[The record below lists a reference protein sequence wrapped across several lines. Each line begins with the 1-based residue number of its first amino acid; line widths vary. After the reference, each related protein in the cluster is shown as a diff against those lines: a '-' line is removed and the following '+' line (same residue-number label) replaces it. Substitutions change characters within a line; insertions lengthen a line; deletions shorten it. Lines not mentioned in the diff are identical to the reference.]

1 MTTATTVAGRP
12 LSGWSRDT
20 RFGTWHALL
29 PDASGEPALGALRI
43 DRALLGPQGTRERL
57 AAAVLA
63 TAKLRLP
70 GLLGTVDLVAEAGE
84 VWLLTA
90 RPPAPAL
97 ADVLS
102 ADGPRPDAGSVA
114 SVLNETAQTLLAL
127 HTAGL
132 AHGSLGPDTV
142 VLAPDGVA
150 LLAETALNAT
160 LGDTPQPEPPAA
172 DVDGV
177 GAPLPRDLPYP
188 PDRSDLS
195 GVGAPLPGGLPSQ
208 VRADIGAATAP
219 LPGDPPHPPDRADFS
234 GAVAPLPGDLS
245 RPEQAGTGAV
255 AAPRSSD
262 RPYPDRQAADTAAW
276 AALARTLG
284 AAWAQAG
291 TPAAALFADCATT
304 AESEGLAAARA
315 VLVAGRAALP
325 ADFLRRTA
333 LRAAAAAAAPRF
345 AAPTTPPPHPAP
357 AASES
362 PAAPGDRH
370 PAPALTPPPARRPA
384 AAEPTAPTSAPTAP
398 ASHPHPSAAAEQPTT
413 AAAADQL
420 TAPAAADQLTAP
432 AAADQVTTSA
442 PADRLADA
450 AAAEHLA
457 APAPAADRLTAPV
470 PAADRLAAP
479 VPADQLTASAAADQ
493 FAASAAADQFAASA
507 AADQLTTPGRAHR
520 STAPDAQATV
530 LGKRHRVASPPP
542 PVSAGED
549 SGEILLRFGPGI
561 PADEQDVLRARWRTE
576 TVVPARQRPRP
587 RRRRRGWIIG
597 TAVVATA
604 AVLLWLLLRPAPAPA
619 VVAVRVQAPAG
630 TLHCGRTADLVGVV
644 TTDGRGGP
652 VTYRWLRGDGQD
664 SGELVSTAHRGERR
678 LRVHLRWT
686 VRGPGRFRGTARL
699 RIAHQRT
706 PMEAKASFTY
716 VCP

>member
-1 MTTATTVAGRP
+1 
-12 LSGWSRDT
+12 
-20 RFGTWHALL
+20 
-29 PDASGEPALGALRI
+29 
-43 DRALLGPQGTRERL
+43 
-57 AAAVLA
+57 
-63 TAKLRLP
+63 
-70 GLLGTVDLVAEAGE
+70 
-84 VWLLTA
+84 
-90 RPPAPAL
+90 
-97 ADVLS
+97 
-102 ADGPRPDAGSVA
+102 
-114 SVLNETAQTLLAL
+114 
-127 HTAGL
+127 
-132 AHGSLGPDTV
+132 
-142 VLAPDGVA
+142 
-150 LLAETALNAT
+150 
-160 LGDTPQPEPPAA
+160 
-172 DVDGV
+172 
-177 GAPLPRDLPYP
+177 
-188 PDRSDLS
+188 
-195 GVGAPLPGGLPSQ
+195 
-208 VRADIGAATAP
+208 
-219 LPGDPPHPPDRADFS
+219 
-234 GAVAPLPGDLS
+234 
-245 RPEQAGTGAV
+245 
-255 AAPRSSD
+255 
-262 RPYPDRQAADTAAW
+262 
-276 AALARTLG
+276 
-284 AAWAQAG
+284 
-291 TPAAALFADCATT
+291 
-304 AESEGLAAARA
+304 
-315 VLVAGRAALP
+315 
-325 ADFLRRTA
+325 
-333 LRAAAAAAAPRF
+333 
-345 AAPTTPPPHPAP
+345 
-357 AASES
+357 
-362 PAAPGDRH
+362 
-370 PAPALTPPPARRPA
+370 
-384 AAEPTAPTSAPTAP
+384 
-398 ASHPHPSAAAEQPTT
+398 
-413 AAAADQL
+413 DQL

-432 AAADQVTTSA
+432 AAADQVIASA

-479 VPADQLTASAAADQ
+479 VPADQLT
-493 FAASAAADQFAASA
+493 ASAAADQFAASA

-644 TTDGRGGP
+644 TTDGQGGP

>member
-29 PDASGEPALGALRI
+29 PDASGEPVLGALRI

-102 ADGPRPDAGSVA
+102 ADGPGPDAGSVA
-114 SVLNETAQTLLAL
+114 SILNETAQTLLAL

-160 LGDTPQPEPPAA
+160 LGDK
-172 DVDGV
+172 
-177 GAPLPRDLPYP
+177 
-188 PDRSDLS
+188 
-195 GVGAPLPGGLPSQ
+195 
-208 VRADIGAATAP
+208 
-219 LPGDPPHPPDRADFS
+219 
-234 GAVAPLPGDLS
+234 
-245 RPEQAGTGAV
+245 AGSGAV
-255 AAPRSSD
+255 AAPRSGD
-262 RPYPDRQAADTAAW
+262 RPYPDRQAADTADW

-284 AAWAQAG
+284 AAWTRAG
-291 TPAAALFADCATT
+291 TPAAALFAHCATT

-345 AAPTTPPPHPAP
+345 AALTTPPPHPAP

-362 PAAPGDRH
+362 PAAPEDRH

-384 AAEPTAPTSAPTAP
+384 AAEPTAPASAPTVPDRRAP
-398 ASHPHPSAAAEQPTT
+398 ASHPHPSAAAE
-413 AAAADQL
+413 QL

-432 AAADQVTTSA
+432 AAADQLITPAAADQVIASA
-442 PADRLADA
+442 PADWPAAPAPADQLAVS

-457 APAPAADRLTAPV
+457 ASAPADRLT
-470 PAADRLAAP
+470 
-479 VPADQLTASAAADQ
+479 
-493 FAASAAADQFAASA
+493 ASA

-520 STAPDAQATV
+520 STAPDTQATV
-530 LGKRHRVASPPP
+530 LGKRHRVTSP

-561 PADEQDVLRARWRTE
+561 PADEQDALRARWRTE

-644 TTDGRGGP
+644 TTDGQGGP

-686 VRGPGRFRGTARL
+686 VRGPGRFQGTARL
-699 RIAHQRT
+699 RIVHQRT